1 MNMLKAYEQT
11 SRTTANP
18 KQALLLLYDHAITNL
33 AQCEHIVVNK
43 QGRGSYEHLVRAQK
57 VITGLA
63 NGLSYEGKLK
73 EISARLFSLY
83 QYMMVK
89 LCRIN
94 LEGGDPSALIEVRG
108 MLEERREAWKKAQP
122 APVANASPQ

>member
-11 SRTTANP
+11 NRTTANP
-18 KQALLLLYDHAITNL
+18 KQALLLLYDYAITNL
-33 AQCEHIVVNK
+33 AQCEHIVVKK
-43 QGRGSYEHLVRAQK
+43 QGRGAYEHLVKAQK
-57 VITGLA
+57 VITGLS

-83 QYMMVK
+83 QYMMGK
-89 LCRIN
+89 LSRIN

-108 MLEERREAWKKAQP
+108 MLEELRESWGKAQP
-122 APVANASPQ
+122 APMANAGPQ

>member
-11 SRTTANP
+11 NRTTANP
-18 KQALLLLYDHAITNL
+18 KQALLLLYDYAITNL
-33 AQCEHIVVNK
+33 AQCEYIVLNR
-43 QGRGSYEHLVRAQK
+43 QGRGAYEHLVKAQK

-73 EISARLFSLY
+73 EISARFFSLY

-89 LCRIN
+89 LSRIN
-94 LEGGDPSALIEVRG
+94 LEEGDPSALIEVRG
-108 MLEERREAWKKAQP
+108 MMEELRESWGKTQP
-122 APVANASPQ
+122 APMANAGPQ